1 MFKKRDHLKYYSVLL
16 FCCFVAFFGLTLV
29 HIIEG
34 KSLIC
39 DADALDLYFNFFV
52 YEGDWIRDTIVC
64 FLQTGK
70 FDPQLYSFNEGLGA
84 DVFYTT
90 AGCFNDPFNLLSAL
104 VPSDY
109 AEYAFE
115 FLVFLRFYLAAVT
128 FSVYSFSRRHSFGA
142 TLCGA
147 LCYVGCGFVVF
158 WGVLGHPNFI
168 NVTILL
174 PLILLGADKVF
185 KRESPLIFIIAMGF
199 QLLFSVYFTYMTC
212 IVLLIYC
219 LVKCFYILNIRSP
232 KVFLGHFLRFLLYI
246 FIAFLLAGIVA
257 IPEIIAL
264 SSMGRVGLERT
275 VPVLFDFNYYWEYV
289 YRLFGGYES
298 QNAIT
303 IGVLPS
309 LCIVILLA
317 LRKSV
322 STKEE
327 KAWAFGAIACLIG
340 SLIPFVGHVM
350 NGFGYVTDRWL
361 FILGFSG
368 AYAVTLSFSHLGH
381 LSKKEKKIIT
391 VIYMTLIMISALF
404 AADQKSIHS
413 IFVVFFALV
422 ALVFFVYV
430 IQRIPNHIG
439 KLIISIMLIIANI
452 SLMSCIY
459 NSSIGSNF
467 SEKFID
473 KGEALSTI
481 QRLAFLNNSL
491 SGLEEEYRVDRAY
504 VYGTRNAGL
513 VNRFNSMDFY
523 SSFYNQELDNFNT
536 DLGLTGDY
544 LNYRFNGYDQRY
556 ALNRLLG
563 AKYFVVNVS
572 DEDEVPYQYTKRIG
586 ALKEEQYDI
595 YETSNAL
602 PIVYSSKNEIS
613 ERQFNSS
620 NSVEKQE
627 ILTNG
632 YVLSNSDSDEC
643 KLTTE
648 NEGVEVSN
656 TNGLTIA
663 DGIID
668 VQKENASLTIKVKG
682 KEGSENYVCFDNLVF
697 QSKDKSI
704 SFSSFKEF
712 LKSLKYS
719 KGSSTRISATSGN
732 ISKSFG
738 LVTPAS
744 ASYGGKANFALNMG
758 YSTEK
763 VKEYTISFS
772 QKGIYRYS
780 NIYVAHQPI
789 KVIEDNLDKLAAN
802 NTADFTLENNGI
814 SATLDVLSGEKTRAL
829 IVSVPYSSGWSASV
843 DGESAD
849 IVKVNESFMA
859 VIVEGEGTHRIELN
873 YVTPGLKFGGLCS
886 LIGLASLVSLLILRK
901 RKLFIHESS
910 DNSKNK

>member
-1 MFKKRDHLKYYSVLL
+1 MFKKRGHLKYYSVLL
-16 FCCFVAFFGLTLV
+16 LCCFVAFFGLTFV

-90 AGCFNDPFNLLSAL
+90 AGCFNDPFNLLSVL

-109 AEYAFE
+109 AECAFE

-128 FSVYSFSRRHSFGA
+128 YSIYSFSHRHSPGA

-199 QLLFSVYFTYMTC
+199 QMAFSVYFTYMTC

-219 LVKCFYILNIRSP
+219 LIKCFYILNIRSP

-275 VPVLFDFNYYWEYV
+275 VPALFDFNYYWEYV
-289 YRLFGGYES
+289 YRLLGGYES

-309 LCIVILLA
+309 LCIVVLLA

-327 KAWAFGAIACLIG
+327 KAWAFGAIACLLG

-381 LSKKEKKIIT
+381 LGKKEKKIIT
-391 VIYMTLIMISALF
+391 VIYMALIMISTLF
-404 AADQKSIHS
+404 AVDQKSIHS
-413 IFVVFFALV
+413 ILIVFFA
-422 ALVFFVYV
+422 AITLVFFVYI
-430 IQRIPNHIG
+430 IQRIPSDIV
-439 KLIISIMLIIANI
+439 KLTISIVLIIANI

-459 NSSIGSNF
+459 NSSIGGNF
-467 SEKFID
+467 SERFVD
-473 KGEALSTI
+473 KGKALSTI
-481 QRLAFLNNSL
+481 QRLNFLDNSL
-491 SGLEEEYRVDRAY
+491 SGLEEEYRIDRAY

-513 VNRFNSMDFY
+513 VNKLNSMDFY

-572 DEDEVPYQYTKRIG
+572 DEDEVPYRYVNRMG
-586 ALKEEQYDI
+586 APKEEQYDI

-602 PIVYSSKNEIS
+602 PIVYSSNNEVS
-613 ERQFNSS
+613 KRQFNSS

-632 YVLSNSDSDEC
+632 YVLPNNASAEC

-648 NEGVEVSN
+648 NERIEVIN
-656 TNGLTIA
+656 TDGLTI
-663 DGIID
+663 DEGIIN
-668 VQKENASLTIKVKG
+668 VQKENASLTIAVKG
-682 KEGSENYVCFDNLVF
+682 KEYSENYVCFDNLVF
-697 QSKDKSI
+697 QSEDKNI

-719 KGSSTRISATSGN
+719 KSSSTRISVTSGN
-732 ISKSFG
+732 FSKSFG

-758 YSTEK
+758 YSAGK
-763 VKEYTISFS
+763 VKEYTVSFS
-772 QKGIYRYS
+772 QKGIYRCS
-780 NIYVAHQPI
+780 NVYVSHQPI
-789 KVIEDNLDKLAAN
+789 EVIEGNLDKLITN
-802 NTADFTLENNGI
+802 NTAEFTLENNGI
-814 SATLDVLSGEKTRAL
+814 TATVDVLSDEYTRAL
-829 IVSVPYSSGWSASV
+829 IVSVPYSSGWSATV
-843 DGESAD
+843 DGKPAN
-849 IVKVNESFMA
+849 IAKANESFMA

-873 YVTPGLKFGGLCS
+873 YITPGLKFGGICS
-886 LIGLASLVSLLILRK
+886 LIGLVSLAALLILRK

-910 DNSKNK
+910 DNSNNK